1 MSNTIP
7 PSEEVRQ
14 QLRAFL
20 REGLQTSEQ
29 PTSDLLRLAAQ
40 VVVQEMLE
48 QEVTDFLGR
57 ERYERRSG
65 NERGYRN
72 GYEPG
77 RIRSAEGQIEVRVP
91 QVRDSEHPYR
101 STLMDFLRGN
111 SDVLEELVVQM
122 YTRGLSTRDIEEA
135 LRDPVTGETL
145 LSKSAVSDL
154 TDRLWEE
161 YMAFCQRDLSVFQV
175 EYLFM
180 DGLYEG
186 MRLHKSRKEAILV
199 AWGVCR
205 DGRKVLLH
213 LALGN
218 KESESACTA
227 FVRDMVRRGLPVPT
241 LVTTDGAPALMAAV
255 EAAWSRSLR
264 QRCLVHKVR
273 NVLDKVP
280 EGVKQEMKQAL
291 WSIYDAPNREVADLL
306 AARFIT
312 RYAETYPA
320 AVACFQDDLAACL
333 NHLECPVG
341 HRKRIRT
348 TNLLERA
355 FLEVRRRT
363 RATPRFF
370 DERGCLKLIFATL
383 MQVSDRWQRIRFSEL
398 DRAHL
403 DHLRQRLGIEEVL
416 SPISL
421 VPA

>member
-1 MSNTIP
+1 MNNTIP
-7 PSEEVRQ
+7 PSEQVRQ
-14 QLRAFL
+14 HLRAFL
-20 REGLQTSEQ
+20 QEGIQTSEQ
-29 PTSDLLRLAAQ
+29 PTSELLRLAAQ
-40 VVVQEMLE
+40 VVVQGMLE

-57 ERYERRSG
+57 ERYARRAAD
-65 NERGYRN
+65 ERGYRN

-77 RIRSAEGQIEVRVP
+77 RIRSAEGEIEVRVP
-91 QVRDSEHPYR
+91 QVRASDHPYR
-101 STLMDFLRGN
+101 SILMDFLRGN
-111 SDVLEELVVQM
+111 SDVLEYLVVQM
-122 YTRGLSTRDIEEA
+122 YTRGLSTRDIEET
-135 LRDPVTGETL
+135 LRDPATGETL

-161 YMAFCQRDLSVFQV
+161 YVAFCQRDLSGFQV

-186 MRLHKSRKEAILV
+186 MRLHKSRKEAVLV

-205 DGRKVLLH
+205 DGRKVLVH

-255 EAAWSRSLR
+255 EAAWPRSLR
-264 QRCLVHKVR
+264 QRCLVHKVG

-280 EGVKQEMKQAL
+280 DGVKQEMKHAL
-291 WSIYDAPNREVADLL
+291 WSVYDAPNREVADLL
-306 AARFIT
+306 AAKFIT
-312 RYAETYPA
+312 RYAEAYPS

-383 MQVSDRWQRIRFSEL
+383 MQVSDRWQRIRFSDL

-403 DHLRQRLGIEEVL
+403 DHLRQRLGIEEV
-416 SPISL
+416 SL
-421 VPA
+421 LITPVPA

>member
-1 MSNTIP
+1 
-7 PSEEVRQ
+7 
-14 QLRAFL
+14 
-20 REGLQTSEQ
+20 
-29 PTSDLLRLAAQ
+29 
-40 VVVQEMLE
+40 
-48 QEVTDFLGR
+48 VTDFLGR
-57 ERYERRSG
+57 ERYVRRTEG
-65 NERGYRN
+65 ERGYRN

-77 RIRSAEGQIEVRVP
+77 HMRSAEGEIEVCVP
-91 QVRDSEHPYR
+91 QVRDSERPYR
-101 STLMDFLRGN
+101 SKLMDFLRGN
-111 SDVLEELVVQM
+111 SDVLEYLVVQM
-122 YTRGLSTRDIEEA
+122 YARGLSTRDIEEA
-135 LRDPVTGETL
+135 LRDPATGETL

-161 YMAFCQRDLSVFQV
+161 YVAFCQRDLSGFQV

-186 MRLHKSRKEAILV
+186 MRLHKSRQEAILV

-218 KESESACTA
+218 TESETACTA
-227 FVRDMVRRGLPVPT
+227 FVHDMVRRGLPVPT
-241 LVTTDGAPALMAAV
+241 LVTTDGAPALIAAV
-255 EAAWSRSLR
+255 EAAWPHSLR
-264 QRCLVHKVR
+264 QRCLAHKVR

-280 EGVKQEMKQAL
+280 ESVAQEIKQAL
-291 WSIYDAPNREVADLL
+291 WSVYDAPTRPVAEWL
-306 AARFIT
+306 AAKFIE
-312 RYAETYPA
+312 RYSDLYPS
-320 AVACFQDDLAACL
+320 AVACFQDDLTACL

-383 MQVSDRWQRIRFSEL
+383 MQVSDRWQRMSFSDL
-398 DRAHL
+398 DRAQL
-403 DHLRQRLGIEEVL
+403 DHLRQRLGIEEGL
-416 SPISL
+416 SL
-421 VPA
+421 VLPVPA

>member
-1 MSNTIP
+1 MSKTIT
-7 PSEEVRQ
+7 PSEQVRQ
-14 QLRAFL
+14 QLRTFL
-20 REGLQTSEQ
+20 REGVQTSTQ
-29 PTSDLLRLAAQ
+29 PSSELLRLAAQ
-40 VVVQEMLE
+40 VVVQEILE
-48 QEVTDFLGR
+48 EEVTDFLGR
-57 ERYERRSG
+57 ERYERRG
-65 NERGYRN
+65 EDDRGYRN

-77 RIRSAEGQIEVRVP
+77 RIRSAEGEIEVRIP
-91 QVRDSEHPYR
+91 QVRESEQPYR

-111 SDVLEELVVQM
+111 SDVLEDLVVQM
-122 YTRGLSTRDIEEA
+122 YARGLSTRDIEEA
-135 LRDPVTGETL
+135 LRDPVTGATL

-154 TDRLWEE
+154 TDRLWDE
-161 YMAFCQRDLSVFQV
+161 YVAFCQRDLSGFQV
-175 EYLFM
+175 DYLFM

-186 MRLHKSRKEAILV
+186 MRLHKSRQEAILV

-213 LALGN
+213 LTLGN
-218 KESESACTA
+218 KESETACTA
-227 FVRDMVRRGLPVPT
+227 FVRDMIRRGLPVPT
-241 LVTTDGAPALMAAV
+241 LVATDGAPALIAAV
-255 EAAWSRSLR
+255 ETAWPHSLR

-273 NVLDKVP
+273 NILDKVP
-280 EGVKQEMKQAL
+280 EGIKQEMKQAL
-291 WSIYDAPNREVADLL
+291 WSVYDAPTREVAELL
-306 AARFIT
+306 ATQFIE
-312 RYAETYPA
+312 RYGTLYPS

-383 MQVSDRWQRIRFSEL
+383 MQVSDRWQRLRFSDL
-398 DRAHL
+398 DRAQL
-403 DHLRQRLGIEEVL
+403 DHLRQRLGIEEVVSL
-416 SPISL
+416 PIL

>member
-7 PSEEVRQ
+7 PSEQVRQ

-20 REGLQTSEQ
+20 REGITGSVQPSSE
-29 PTSDLLRLAAQ
+29 LLRLAAQ
-40 VVVQEMLE
+40 VVVQEILE
-48 QEVTDFLGR
+48 QEVTDYLGR
-57 ERYERRSG
+57 ERYERRAED
-65 NERGYRN
+65 ERGYRN

-77 RIRSAEGQIEVRVP
+77 HMRSAEGEIAVRVP
-91 QVRDSEHPYR
+91 QVRDSEQPYR
-101 STLMDFLRGN
+101 SKLMDFLRGN

-161 YMAFCQRDLSVFQV
+161 YVAFCHRDLSGFQV

-186 MRLHKSRKEAILV
+186 MRLHKSRQEAILV

-213 LALGN
+213 LVLGN
-218 KESESACTA
+218 KESEAACLT

-241 LVTTDGAPALMAAV
+241 LVTTDGAPALIAAV
-255 EAAWSRSLR
+255 EATWPHSLR
-264 QRCLVHKVR
+264 QRCLAHKVR
-273 NVLDKVP
+273 NILDKTP
-280 EGVKQEMKQAL
+280 ESAQPAIKQAL
-291 WSIYDAPNREVADLL
+291 WSVYDAPTRPVAEWL
-306 AARFIT
+306 AAQFIEH
-312 RYAETYPA
+312 YGDLYPS

-383 MQVSDRWQRIRFSEL
+383 MQFSDCWQRMSFSDL
-398 DRAHL
+398 DRAQL
-403 DHLRQRLGIEEVL
+403 DHLRQRLGIEEGL
-416 SPISL
+416 SL
-421 VPA
+421 VIPVPA

>member
-7 PSEEVRQ
+7 PSEQVRQ
-14 QLRAFL
+14 QLQAFL
-20 REGLQTSEQ
+20 REGIQTSTQ
-29 PTSDLLRLAAQ
+29 PSSELLRLAAQ
-40 VVVQEMLE
+40 VIMQELLE

-57 ERYERRSG
+57 ERYARRAEG
-65 NERGYRN
+65 EQGYRN

-77 RIRSAEGQIEVRVP
+77 HIRSAEGEIEVRVP
-91 QVRDSEHPYR
+91 QVRASEQPYR

-111 SDVLEELVVQM
+111 SDVLEYLVVQM

-135 LRDPVTGETL
+135 LRDPETGETL

-154 TDRLWEE
+154 TDRLWED
-161 YMAFCQRDLSVFQV
+161 YVAFCQRDLSGFQV

-186 MRLHKSRKEAILV
+186 MRLHKSRKEAVLV

-218 KESESACTA
+218 KESETACTA

-241 LVTTDGAPALMAAV
+241 LVTTDGAPALIAAV
-255 EAAWSRSLR
+255 EAIWPHSLR

-280 EGVKQEMKQAL
+280 EGIKPEIKQAL
-291 WSIYDAPNREVADLL
+291 WSVYDAPTHAVAEWL
-306 AARFIT
+306 AAQFIQH
-312 RYAETYPA
+312 YGDQYPS

-333 NHLECPVG
+333 NHLECPAG

-363 RATPRFF
+363 RTIPRFF

-383 MQVSDRWQRIRFSEL
+383 LEASDRWQRIRFSDL
-398 DRAHL
+398 DRAQL
-403 DHLRQRLGIEEVL
+403 DQLRQRLGIEEG
-416 SPISL
+416 SPAVIP
-421 VPA
+421 VAT